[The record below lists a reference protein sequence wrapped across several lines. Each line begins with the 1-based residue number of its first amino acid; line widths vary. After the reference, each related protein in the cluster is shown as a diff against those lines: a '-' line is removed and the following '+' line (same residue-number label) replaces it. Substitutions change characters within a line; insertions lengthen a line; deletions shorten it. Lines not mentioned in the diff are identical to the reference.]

1 MGKMLFLSG
10 LALSALGLVLWWR
23 PDALSWFGHLPGDIR
38 VERESFHFYMP
49 LTSLLILSL
58 AVNLILRLV
67 QKL

>member
-23 PDALSWFGHLPGDIR
+23 ADALSWFGHLPGDIR

-49 LTSLLILSL
+49 LSSLLILSL